1 VIAADAAADGVEGLD
16 IQFGKDFAAVNTG
29 HG

>member
-1 VIAADAAADGVEGLD
+1 VIATDAAADGVEGLD
-16 IQFGKDFAAVNTG
+16 VEFGKDFAAVNSG